1 MATSR
6 PLPPRP
12 QGPQPE
18 GEAPLLEAEG
28 LSKRYGGLVANNG
41 VTLSLARG
49 EIRGLIGPNG
59 AAKPTFVNLLTG
71 LETDDEGLIRLGG
84 DELTGRPAHAIAAL
98 GLIRTFQV
106 ARIFD
111 SLSVRDNL
119 LLPFLAAGSPGGLAA
134 GRARAAELLA
144 LSTLAS
150 LADDRAGTLSGGQR
164 MLLQACAGFMVPGV
178 SLYILDEPF
187 AGINPVVKD
196 TLVQLICREN
206 DGHGRTFLIVSH
218 EMDIVRR
225 LCPIVSVMI
234 EGAIAAE
241 GTLDEVARRPQVI
254 AAYLGAS
261 AP

>member
-1 MATSR
+1 MAT
-6 PLPPRP
+6 PLL
-12 QGPQPE
+12 
-18 GEAPLLEAEG
+18 EAPLLQAPLLQAPLLQAQG

-59 AAKPTFVNLLTG
+59 AGKTTFVNLLTG
-71 LETDDEGLIRLGG
+71 IETADAGRIRLG
-84 DELTGRPAHAIAAL
+84 DVELSGRPAHAIAAH

-106 ARIFD
+106 ARVFE

-134 GRARAAELLA
+134 GRARVAELLA
-144 LSTLAS
+144 LATLAS

-164 MLLQACAGFMVPGV
+164 MLLQACAGFMVPGM
-178 SLYILDEPF
+178 SLYVLDEPF

-196 TLVQLICREN
+196 TLIQLIRREN
-206 DGHGRTFLIVSH
+206 ASRACTFLIVSH

-241 GTLDEVARRPQVI
+241 GTLDEVARRPDVI
-254 AAYLGAS
+254 AAYLGTVTA
-261 AP
+261 